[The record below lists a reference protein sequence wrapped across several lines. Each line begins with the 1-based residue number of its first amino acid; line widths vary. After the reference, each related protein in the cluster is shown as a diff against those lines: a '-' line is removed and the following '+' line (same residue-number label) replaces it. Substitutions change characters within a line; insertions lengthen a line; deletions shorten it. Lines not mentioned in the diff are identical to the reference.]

1 MLVLDKVSIGNFQ
14 KRRLQY
20 HQKGD
25 KDNFSALSAADGKN
39 GWVTSYGR
47 DRET

>member
-1 MLVLDKVSIGNFQ
+1 MLVLNQVSIGNFQ

-20 HQKGD
+20 HQMGD
-25 KDNFSALSAADGKN
+25 KDNFSALSAAHGKC
-39 GWVTSYGR
+39 GWVASYCG